1 MKDPISTLRKDPEG
15 LARHILEGLAIEHS
29 PMNGAVPMAADL
41 IRALAD
47 SIKMME
53 PATFLNS
60 IDLWREKDPAANG
73 PRVVQGIVS
82 VLEETVMEWDLISR
96 QTRFLW
102 NLFHKARSQF
112 ITADEEEDETPE
124 FPGPEKFLSDIADR
138 IPGVIYQFYVEP
150 DGSMGVSYLS
160 GRSRDIFGVDPGL
173 PERFPL
179 FLSHLA
185 PWCRDS
191 LLESVHNAAINGSD
205 WEFEGEYIKDS
216 GESMFFA
223 ARSTPVKI
231 GDTLQFSGVLL
242 DITAR
247 KLAEEKLKES
257 ERKFSVIADMLPQV
271 VFEIDEKG
279 NAVFLNRQAFELFG
293 YEESD
298 FQDNINCFDYIVPED
313 IPRMMENVGKGSTG
327 SSISWG

>member
-112 ITADEEEDETPE
+112 ITADEDEDATPE
-124 FPGPEKFLSDIADR
+124 F
-138 IPGVIYQFYVEP
+138 
-150 DGSMGVSYLS
+150 S
-160 GRSRDIFGVDPGL
+160 GTRKVPVRYSRLHPRRHL
-173 PERFPL
+173 P
-179 FLSHLA
+179 
-185 PWCRDS
+185 
-191 LLESVHNAAINGSD
+191 
-205 WEFEGEYIKDS
+205 
-216 GESMFFA
+216 
-223 ARSTPVKI
+223 
-231 GDTLQFSGVLL
+231 VLRR
-242 DITAR
+242 T
-247 KLAEEKLKES
+247 
-257 ERKFSVIADMLPQV
+257 
-271 VFEIDEKG
+271 
-279 NAVFLNRQAFELFG
+279 
-293 YEESD
+293 
-298 FQDNINCFDYIVPED
+298 
-313 IPRMMENVGKGSTG
+313 
-327 SSISWG
+327 